1 VIGNAFLVVVLDTDD
16 KDEDDDD
23 DEDDEGLALLLGTA
37 RVGGTMTGVELST
50 SLASS
55 SRKVL
60 QAATHSYIFATMTS

>member
-1 VIGNAFLVVVLDTDD
+1 VIGSAFLVVVLDTDD

-23 DEDDEGLALLLGTA
+23 DDEGLALLLGTA

-55 SRKVL
+55 SPTVL
-60 QAATHSYIFATMTS
+60 QAATHSFIFATMTS

>member
-1 VIGNAFLVVVLDTDD
+1 MIGNAFLVVVLDTDD

-55 SRKVL
+55 SRKVV
-60 QAATHSYIFATMTS
+60 QADRKSVV